1 MLKII
6 PLAIGLRY
14 IRAKRRNQFISFVSG
29 FSLLGMALGV
39 MALIVVMS
47 VMNGF
52 DREMKQRLLRVIPH
66 GFVTQEPAM
75 KNWQVLREQL
85 LSNTDIVAA
94 APFVEGFALAGFQ
107 SQVQGVQVSGV
118 DPQLQGGVSA
128 VVDNMLIGEL
138 GDLQA
143 GQFGIVLGAVL
154 ARQLRVVTGDKLTL
168 TLPEV
173 SITPAGVYPRVKRF
187 TVVGVFEVN
196 APVDQELALIHIR
209 DAEKLYRSQAPMGL
223 QLKFTDI
230 YEAGAITSRLRQSL
244 GDEYRWRDWSQTQ
257 GSLFQAVK
265 MEKVVIGV
273 LLSIIIAVAAFNI
286 VSSLVLM
293 VADKRSDIAVLRTLG
308 LNARQIMGIF
318 IVQGCGVGVIGTAVG
333 AVSGIL
339 LALYISPI
347 VAFFESLTG
356 RQVFDANIYFI
367 SHLPSH
373 LQWLDVVMICSLALL
388 LSLLATLY
396 PAWRAARIQ
405 PAEALR
411 YE

>member
-143 GQFGIVLGAVL
+143 GQF
-154 ARQLRVVTGDKLTL
+154 
-168 TLPEV
+168 
-173 SITPAGVYPRVKRF
+173 
-187 TVVGVFEVN
+187 
-196 APVDQELALIHIR
+196 
-209 DAEKLYRSQAPMGL
+209 
-223 QLKFTDI
+223 
-230 YEAGAITSRLRQSL
+230 
-244 GDEYRWRDWSQTQ
+244 
-257 GSLFQAVK
+257 
-265 MEKVVIGV
+265 
-273 LLSIIIAVAAFNI
+273 
-286 VSSLVLM
+286 
-293 VADKRSDIAVLRTLG
+293 
-308 LNARQIMGIF
+308 
-318 IVQGCGVGVIGTAVG
+318 
-333 AVSGIL
+333 
-339 LALYISPI
+339 
-347 VAFFESLTG
+347 
-356 RQVFDANIYFI
+356 
-367 SHLPSH
+367 
-373 LQWLDVVMICSLALL
+373 
-388 LSLLATLY
+388 
-396 PAWRAARIQ
+396 
-405 PAEALR
+405 
-411 YE
+411 